1 MDGRQFPTNKNH
13 TPYSYEELY
22 RLALDNYPGSVLII
36 DQDANI
42 LYANQVSENM
52 LGVPKEWLLSTNM
65 NTVLQLKLATH
76 SCGLTALET
85 QKPAKLYSC
94 NSKNEGMFLSSV
106 PVRSEDGQIAA
117 VFTYSQDENS
127 LSDYVEWMKAEKKRI
142 FSALQFISGSSSVN
156 TEVIAQSAAMR
167 QVLEIAQQVAPSSGT
182 VSLYGESGVGKEV
195 VARYIHAHSKR
206 KKELFLPVNCAAI
219 PLELAESEFF
229 GYARGAFT
237 GARQGGKS
245 GLFELANRGTIF
257 LDEIGELPLSIQGK
271 LLRVIENNQITRVG
285 GSKLIDVDVRILC
298 ATNRDLKQ
306 MVAEGKF
313 REDLFYRLEVIPIQ
327 IPPLRE
333 RREDIPPL
341 AEKFLHETNRKNGL
355 SKAFSAEVM
364 DAFQKYNWPGN
375 VRELRNMVERL
386 AITSQADT
394 ITLNKVCPLL
404 SAACPEEEIPSVPRE
419 LLPLRQAMREME
431 RSYLGQALSRCQW
444 NVREAAKVLDIHPSG
459 LYKKIEDYG
468 LKKRDKLTD

>member
-1 MDGRQFPTNKNH
+1 MDGTQFPINENH

-36 DQDANI
+36 DQNANI

-65 NTVLQLKLATH
+65 HTILQLKLATC
-76 SCGLTALET
+76 SCGLAALES
-85 QKPAKLYSC
+85 QAPAKLYSS

-106 PVRSEDGQIAA
+106 PIRGADGQVAV
-117 VFTYSQDENS
+117 VFTYSQDEDS

-142 FSALQFISGSSSVN
+142 FSALQFISDSSSAN
-156 TEVIAQSAAMR
+156 AEVIAHSAAMR
-167 QVLEIAQQVAPSSGT
+167 QVLEIARQVAPSSGII
-182 VSLYGESGVGKEV
+182 SLYGESGVGKEV

-237 GARQGGKS
+237 GARQSGKS
-245 GLFELANRGTIF
+245 GLFELANGGTIF

-271 LLRVIENNQITRVG
+271 LLRVIENKQITRVG
-285 GSKLIDVDVRILC
+285 GNKLIDVDVRILC
-298 ATNRDLKQ
+298 ATNRNLKQ
-306 MVAEGKF
+306 LVAEGKF

-341 AEKFLHETNRKNGL
+341 AEKFLHEANRKNGL
-355 SKAFSAEVM
+355 SKSFSPEVM
-364 DAFQKYNWPGN
+364 NAFQKYNWPGN

-386 AITSQADT
+386 AITSQRDT

-404 SAACPEEEIPSVPRE
+404 SAPYSEEDLPPLPAKPR
-419 LLPLRQAMREME
+419 PLRQAMREME
-431 RSYLGQALSRCQW
+431 RDYLEQVLNQYQW
-444 NVREAAKVLDIHPSG
+444 NVRETAKILDIHPSG

-468 LKKRDKLTD
+468 LKKPLPTS